1 MNMIKVNGDVVKK
14 ILIYLGIVVFFV
26 VLSYAFVPQVLS
38 GKIVNQGDISSWKG
52 MANEA
57 MTYNAQHPDDKTQ
70 WTNSMFGGM
79 PTTATIDDFGGDWT
93 KWMYSL
99 LLTGRRPATYFFIA
113 LLGGFLLMLSFGCGL
128 VPAVGGAIAIAF
140 CSYNMQII
148 QVGHN
153 TKMQAIAFF
162 PWVLAGMVYTYRC
175 AMAGLK
181 GGWKSWLPKTVLAS
195 VLFAL
200 ALSFQIKANHPQIT
214 YYLAIVISVYALT
227 LFIWACVK
235 KEERGRRL
243 RRFFAASA
251 LLLVVGCVGIATNAN
266 KLIPTYKYSKYT
278 MRGGSELA
286 ADKAEHAGDAK
297 AVKEAKAAAKGL
309 DLEYAT
315 AWSYGINEMPNLLI
329 PNFNGGASAC
339 DPHLKHGATEEL
351 LRSAGQPNVKQTVKQ
366 LPMYWGPQPFTA
378 GPMYLG
384 AVTIFLFVLGL
395 FLFKGKDKWWIIVA
409 TLIAVFLAWGNHFMW
424 FTKLWFNYAP
434 MYSKFRTVSMALT
447 VLQVT
452 IPLLGF
458 LTLDK
463 IIKEEYN
470 HKKIIRSVL
479 WAAGITGGFCLLMA
493 LFPGI
498 AGDFSAASDA
508 GMQDVLVDA
517 LREDRRAMLRNDA
530 RGSFLIIAVAAAVLL
545 WIYGKK
551 EHFARAGRSYI
562 AGGVIGL
569 LVLFDLFSVGKRYL
583 NNDHFISPKNW
594 EAQFRER
601 PVDKSIL
608 ADKDLSYRVLDLSV
622 NTFNDAHQSYR
633 HKCIGGYSP
642 VKLQRYQDLIERY
655 ISPEISKFYKTAGEC
670 STVEELEDKLPYL
683 RVTSMLNGK
692 YIILGDDMAPVVND
706 FAYGNCWLVSDAR
719 IASSVNE
726 EIDFLADTDLDN
738 TVVLGPDFKDI
749 ASRIEDVPENSEDF
763 IRMTSYEP
771 NELHYECRLSSPRA
785 VMFSEIYY
793 PDGWKAWIGP
803 VGEVGETIGNR
814 FMATSSAKE
823 TDIFRGDWMLRGMI
837 VPAGEHEIVMRFEP
851 QSYVVGAHI
860 STASSAL
867 LIFLVLLSAAGA
879 VFYSGNA
886 ASCWRQEPSAHE
898 KIA

>member
-1 MNMIKVNGDVVKK
+1 MIKVNGDVVKK

-867 LIFLVLLSAAGA
+867 LIFLVLLSATGA

>member
-214 YYLAIVISVYALT
+214 YYLAIVIFVYALT

-551 EHFARAGRSYI
+551 EPFARAGRSYI

-886 ASCWRQEPSAHE
+886 ASCWRQEPSVHE

>member
-1 MNMIKVNGDVVKK
+1 
-14 ILIYLGIVVFFV
+14 
-26 VLSYAFVPQVLS
+26 
-38 GKIVNQGDISSWKG
+38 
-52 MANEA
+52 
-57 MTYNAQHPDDKTQ
+57 
-70 WTNSMFGGM
+70 
-79 PTTATIDDFGGDWT
+79 
-93 KWMYSL
+93 
-99 LLTGRRPATYFFIA
+99 
-113 LLGGFLLMLSFGCGL
+113 
-128 VPAVGGAIAIAF
+128 
-140 CSYNMQII
+140 
-148 QVGHN
+148 
-153 TKMQAIAFF
+153 
-162 PWVLAGMVYTYRC
+162 MVYTYRC

-214 YYLAIVISVYALT
+214 YYLVIVIFVYALT

-235 KEERGRRL
+235 KEERGRRF

-655 ISPEISKFYKTAGEC
+655 ISPEISKFSKTTGEC

-851 QSYVVGAHI
+851 QSYAVGAHI

>member
-508 GMQDVLVDA
+508 GMQDLLVDA